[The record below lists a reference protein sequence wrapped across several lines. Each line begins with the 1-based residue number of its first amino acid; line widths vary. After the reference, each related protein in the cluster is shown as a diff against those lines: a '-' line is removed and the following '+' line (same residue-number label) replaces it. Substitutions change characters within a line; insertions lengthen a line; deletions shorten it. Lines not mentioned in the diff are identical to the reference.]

1 MIDPFKSHTAAI
13 SRYVGDAFSFPTSKI
28 EQEFVFEFESAAA
41 SFSLISGA
49 FSWTVSTLFDG
60 FTVTERK
67 GLTFKVVDIKVRIA
81 SAAGTS

>member
-1 MIDPFKSHTAAI
+1 MLETLSPFL
-13 SRYVGDAFSFPTSKI
+13 SFLAKI